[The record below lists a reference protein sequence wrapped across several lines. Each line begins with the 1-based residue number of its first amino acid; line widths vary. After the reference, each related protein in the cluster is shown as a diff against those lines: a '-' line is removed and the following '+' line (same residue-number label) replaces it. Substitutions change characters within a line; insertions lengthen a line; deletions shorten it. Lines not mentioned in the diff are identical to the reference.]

1 MSTIDLNRIRLFA
14 RVVEAGSF
22 TAAASGAGLPKSSVS
37 RAIAALERDL
47 AVRLIHRTTRRLQ
60 PNEAGRAPYESVSR
74 ALAGIDEMTA
84 VVAELQ
90 DVPLGALGPEAGS
103 PRARLPPPLKP

>member
-22 TAAASGAGLPKSSVS
+22 TAAARDAGLPKSSIS

-47 AVRLIHRTTRRLQ
+47 AVR
-60 PNEAGRAPYESVSR
+60 
-74 ALAGIDEMTA
+74 
-84 VVAELQ
+84 
-90 DVPLGALGPEAGS
+90 
-103 PRARLPPPLKP
+103 